1 MNMMSLIIIAMIGEA
16 VWETLKMVWQEKHRF
31 NFDRI
36 GTLIV
41 SLILAFTT
49 GVDMLQ
55 LVGIS
60 TRIPYIGIILTGI
73 LLSRGSNFMH
83 DIVSSISNVCQ
94 STKCSIPQEQ
104 AKNNGQVMNNA
115 KNR

>member
-1 MNMMSLIIIAMIGEA
+1 MIGEA

-41 SLILAFTT
+41 GLILAFTT
-49 GVDMLQ
+49 GMDMLQ
-55 LVGIS
+55 LIGIS
-60 TRIPYIGIILTGI
+60 TKIPYTGIILTGI

-94 STKCSIPQEQ
+94 NTKCSIPQEQ
-104 AKNNGQVMNNA
+104 VKNKVKVWNNTKSRKA
-115 KNR
+115 SYK